1 MREAGVCG
9 FAMRTEKQFADSNNF
24 TAFRLLLA
32 LWVLLGHYK
41 IFTGNFDPPWPFE
54 YAMAAV
60 DCFFVVSGYLV
71 TSSFDRDSDFL
82 RFYVRR
88 FFRIYPL
95 YITIVAI
102 QTVLLGAL
110 DSAGIAANAGPLLHY
125 FLANAAFANF
135 LDHNLG
141 HGTLASLVD
150 PNLNPSMWTLKI
162 EVGFYLILPFLW
174 LGVRRYGLSL
184 LVAIF
189 VLSAAYYEAFDL
201 TGHYPYAKQLPGEMQ
216 YFVLG
221 IAAYLYRDRLVIG
234 RALGLVLAVVA
245 AVVFTLMVRTHAAIV
260 FPLVVGAFTVL
271 VALATPPIRLRTD
284 ISYGV
289 YLLHAPVI
297 QLSLLFGIY
306 RPDWLGVIATV
317 TVVLFLSVVV
327 ERLIE
332 APGIAFGKY
341 LAQRLRQRAV
351 VAPVPPAATDSV
363 TKLNVIML
371 NDFCYVQGGASKVA
385 IDEAIGLTKSG
396 SNVIFLGAVGPPCKE
411 LRDSAVTVECLDQHE
426 LLEVSRQPFVALQG
440 IWNFKAARHIRAIL
454 DQLPRDRTIVHLHGY
469 TKALTVSPVWTARR
483 LGFPVVCTLHDFFAA
498 CPNGAFFD
506 YPKGRPC
513 MKRALS
519 LGCVMTHC
527 DKRRYAH
534 KLFRVARGL
543 VQRWFAQFPTTVR
556 DYISLSRRSAAIL
569 TTYLP
574 PQARLHALQDAIDT
588 VRGRPVAAA
597 ANRTILYVGRLDPE
611 KGVLLLA
618 ETISRLGAEA
628 IFVGD
633 GPLRPVLEAIP
644 GVSVTGWQPRAEIR
658 RHLARARCLVFPSL
672 WYETYG
678 LTVDEAASC
687 GVPAIVSDISAAA
700 ERIEDGMTGWHFRS
714 GDRTDLIRCLKLI
727 EDDALVRTAG
737 LAAYDAFWRRGESA
751 ETHAR
756 RLMGIYKQAM
766 QA

>member
-1 MREAGVCG
+1 
-9 FAMRTEKQFADSNNF
+9 MRTEKQFADSNNF

-41 IFTGNFDPPWPFE
+41 IFIGDLDPPWPFE

-82 RFYVRR
+82 RFYIRR

-95 YITIVAI
+95 YIAVVAAQTI
-102 QTVLLGAL
+102 LLGIL
-110 DSAGIAANAGPLLHY
+110 DPTGIAANAGPLLRY
-125 FLANAAFANF
+125 FLINATFANF

-141 HGTLASLVD
+141 HGVLASLVD

-162 EVGFYLILPFLW
+162 EVGFYLFLPFLW
-174 LGVRRYGLSL
+174 IGVRRYGLPL

-189 VLSAAYYEAFDL
+189 VLSAVYYEAFDL
-201 TGHYPYAKQLPGEMQ
+201 TGYHEYAKQLPGEMQ

-234 RALGLVLAVVA
+234 RAAGLALAA
-245 AVVFTLMVRTHAAIV
+245 AAAIVFTLLTRSHWPIV
-260 FPLVVGAFTVL
+260 FPLVAGAFTAL

-297 QLSLLFGIY
+297 QVSLLFGIY

-317 TVVLFLSVVV
+317 VVVLLLSLVV
-327 ERLIE
+327 ERVIE

-341 LAQRLRQRAV
+341 LAQRLRRRTV
-351 VAPVPPAATDSV
+351 PAPLPPVTTSAAR
-363 TKLNVIML
+363 LNILML

-385 IDEAIGLTKSG
+385 IDEAIGLARAG
-396 SNVIFLGAVGPPCKE
+396 NNVIFLGAVGPPCAE
-411 LRDSAVTVECLDQHE
+411 LRGSAVTVECLDQHE
-426 LLEVSRQPFVALQG
+426 LLEVSQRPAVALQG
-440 IWNFKAARHIRAIL
+440 IWNFRAARRMRAIL
-454 DQLPRDRTIVHLHGY
+454 DKLPRDRTIVHLHGY

-483 LGFPVVCTLHDFFAA
+483 LGFPVICTLHDFFAA

-506 YPKGRPC
+506 YPKGQPC

-527 DKRRYAH
+527 DKRRYTH
-534 KLFRVARGL
+534 KLFRVVRGL
-543 VQRWFAQFPTTVR
+543 VQRWLAHFPAAVR
-556 DYISLSRRSAAIL
+556 DYISLSQRSAAIL
-569 TTYLP
+569 STYLP
-574 PQARLHALQDAIDT
+574 PRARLYALQDTIDT
-588 VRGRPVAAA
+588 VRDRPVAVAE
-597 ANRTILYVGRLDPE
+597 NRTILYVGRLEPE
-611 KGVLLLA
+611 KGVQLLA
-618 ETISRLGAEA
+618 ETIGRLGAEA
-628 IFVGD
+628 VFVGD
-633 GPLRPVLEAIP
+633 GPLRPVVEAIP
-644 GVSVTGWQPRAEIR
+644 GVSVTGWLPRTEIR
-658 RHLARARCLVFPSL
+658 RYLARARCLVFPSL

-687 GVPAIVSDISAAA
+687 GIPAIVSDISAAA
-700 ERIEDGMTGWHFRS
+700 ERVEDGMTGWHFRS
-714 GDRTDLIRCLKLI
+714 GDGVDLARCLKLI
-727 EDDALVRTAG
+727 EGDAIVRAAG

-751 ETHAR
+751 EMHAR
-756 RLMGIYKQAM
+756 HLMRIYRLAM

>member
-1 MREAGVCG
+1 
-9 FAMRTEKQFADSNNF
+9 MRTEKQFADSNNF

-41 IFTGNFDPPWPFE
+41 IFIGDFDPAWPFE

-71 TSSFDRDSDFL
+71 TSSFDRDSDLL

-95 YITIVAI
+95 YLAVVAVQTI
-102 QTVLLGAL
+102 LLGTL
-110 DSAGIAANAGPLLHY
+110 DPVGISANVGPLLRY
-125 FLANAAFANF
+125 FMANAMFANF

-141 HGTLASLVD
+141 HGVLVSLVD
-150 PNLNPSMWTLKI
+150 PNINPSMWTLKI

-174 LGVRRYGLSL
+174 MGVRRYGLPL

-189 VLSAAYYEAFDL
+189 VLSAIYYEAFDL
-201 TGHYPYAKQLPGEMQ
+201 TDNYLYAKQLPGEMQ

-221 IAAYLYRDRLVIG
+221 IAAYLYRDRVVIG
-234 RALGLVLAVVA
+234 RTTGLVLAAIA
-245 AVVFTLMVRTHAAIV
+245 AVAFTLLVRSHPAII
-260 FPLVVGAFTVL
+260 FPLVVGAFTAV
-271 VALATPPIRLRTD
+271 VALATPPVRLRTD

-317 TVVLFLSVVV
+317 VVVLSLSLVV
-327 ERLIE
+327 ERVIE
-332 APGIAFGKY
+332 APGIACGKY
-341 LAQRLRQRAV
+341 LAQRLRRRT
-351 VAPVPPAATDSV
+351 VAPPLPQVPAAAAAR
-363 TKLNVIML
+363 LNILML

-385 IDEAIGLTKSG
+385 IDEAISLARSG
-396 SNVIFLGAVGPPCKE
+396 NNVIFLGAVGPPCAE
-411 LRDSAVTVECLDQHE
+411 LCGSAVTVECLDQNE
-426 LLEVSRQPFVALQG
+426 LLDVGRRPFVALQG
-440 IWNFKAARHIRAIL
+440 IWNIKAARRMRAIL
-454 DQLPRDRTIVHLHGY
+454 DRLPRDRTVVHLHGY
-469 TKALTVSPVWTARR
+469 TKALTVSPVWAARR
-483 LGFPVVCTLHDFFAA
+483 LGFPVVCTLHDFFTA

-543 VQRWFAQFPTTVR
+543 VQRWLAHFPAAVS
-556 DYISLSRRSAAIL
+556 DYISLSQRSAAIL
-569 TTYLP
+569 STYLP
-574 PQARLHALQDAIDT
+574 PRARVHALQDAIDT
-588 VRGRPVAAA
+588 VRDRPVAVAE
-597 ANRTILYVGRLDPE
+597 NRTILYVGRLDLE
-611 KGVLLLA
+611 KGVQLLA
-618 ETISRLGAEA
+618 ETIGRLGAEA
-628 IFVGD
+628 VFVGD

-658 RHLARARCLVFPSL
+658 GYLARARCLVFPSL

-700 ERIEDGMTGWHFRS
+700 ERVEDGVTGWHFCS
-714 GDRTDLIRCLKLI
+714 GDGADLARCLKLI
-727 EDDALVRTAG
+727 DCDTMVRAAG
-737 LAAYDAFWRRGESA
+737 LAAYDAFWRRSESA
-751 ETHAR
+751 EMHAR
-756 RLMGIYKQAM
+756 RLMRIYRLAM